1 VENDDMETPHVN
13 KTQIGKMHRA
23 LVEFGYE
30 SLKFLDVEV
39 ATKRV
44 LSGEDVGGDII
55 AMFVR
60 DFLDEAGIL
69 KKS

>member
-1 VENDDMETPHVN
+1 METPHVN

-23 LVEFGYE
+23 LVEFGY
-30 SLKFLDVEV
+30 STLKFTDVQT
-39 ATKRV
+39 ATQRV
-44 LSGEDVGGDII
+44 LARENVGGDII